1 MVKAALQLLHR
12 MLQQG
17 IFQPPLRPQ
26 VYLNS
31 LRQQEEE
38 LAALQ
43 PNRSSNEDDEE
54 DGEEA
59 AEGEEAAGEDAADWK
74 PIQVGAVWPVCLR

>member
-1 MVKAALQLLHR
+1 

-26 VYLNS
+26 IYLNT
-31 LRQQEEE
+31 LRKTEED

-43 PNRSSNEDDEE
+43 PKRQGDDDDD
-54 DGEEA
+54 DGEAAEA
-59 AEGEEAAGEDAADWK
+59 AEGEEGAGEDAAEWK
-74 PIQVGAVWPVCLR
+74 PIQVRAVNGVSVLSTL